1 MRLIKCKVELK
12 LNWTKHCVLSAAG
25 NENDNDN
32 NNANNIIFTIQE
44 TKLYVLA
51 VSLWARDNQQLS
63 KFFNNGF
70 ERSVYWNEYK
80 TKSENKNTMY
90 EFRYFL

>member
-12 LNWTKHCVLSAAG
+12 LNWAKHCVLSAAG
-25 NENDNDN
+25 NENENHNYN

-51 VSLWARDNQQLS
+51 VSL
-63 KFFNNGF
+63 
-70 ERSVYWNEYK
+70 
-80 TKSENKNTMY
+80 
-90 EFRYFL
+90 